1 MVNNIRY
8 HIRSWN
14 LYTGD
19 NRGVKREGVQ
29 GKKRI
34 SGDVEFR
41 GYVTMDLPGHDEFG
55 FFDLN
60 SIAF

>member
-1 MVNNIRY
+1 MVNNRRY

-14 LYTGD
+14 IYTGD

-41 GYVTMDLPGHDEFG
+41 GYVTMD
-55 FFDLN
+55 
-60 SIAF
+60 